1 MRHFFAYMMLAF
13 SLVAMLSSCSSARKR
28 VVYIQGA
35 DSIQMLQNAN
45 PYALTILPDDKLT
58 IIVNCKEPELA
69 APFNMQLTQRA
80 FSSTGQLQFSNASGA
95 VPIFWVDEAGEIQY
109 PTIGRLE
116 VAGMTRYELREYL
129 QDYLKSNGYIQDP
142 IVTVDFYNAKFSVL
156 GEVTRPGQFAMTTDR
171 VSVFD
176 AVAMAG
182 DLTIFGERDKV
193 HVIRDEKG
201 KQTVVTLDLTKPEV
215 VSSPYFYLRQND
227 VVYVEPNKAK
237 SSNREMSTLYTF
249 GVSFI
254 NLAVGIATLVINIH
268 NMK

>member
-1 MRHFFAYMMLAF
+1 MRHFFAYMILAF
-13 SLVAMLSSCSSARKR
+13 SFVAMLSSCSSARKR

-45 PYALTILPDDKLT
+45 PYALTIRPDDKLT

-80 FSSTGQLQFSNASGA
+80 FSSTGQVQFTTNGGMA
-95 VPIFWVDEAGEIQY
+95 PIFWVDEAGEIQY

-129 QDYLKSNGYIQDP
+129 QDYLKLNGYIQDP

-176 AVAMAG
+176 AIAMAG

-193 HVIRDEKG
+193 RVIRDENG

-215 VSSPYFYLRQND
+215 VGSPYFYLRQND
-227 VVYVEPNKAK
+227 VVYVEPNKSKA
-237 SSNREMSTLYTF
+237 SNRDVSTLYTF
-249 GVSFI
+249 GVSFVSLMV
-254 NLAVGIATLVINIH
+254 NVVTLVVTIQR
-268 NMK
+268 K

>member
-1 MRHFFAYMMLAF
+1 
-13 SLVAMLSSCSSARKR
+13 
-28 VVYIQGA
+28 
-35 DSIQMLQNAN
+35 
-45 PYALTILPDDKLT
+45 
-58 IIVNCKEPELA
+58 
-69 APFNMQLTQRA
+69 
-80 FSSTGQLQFSNASGA
+80 
-95 VPIFWVDEAGEIQY
+95 
-109 PTIGRLE
+109 
-116 VAGMTRYELREYL
+116 MTRYELREYL
-129 QDYLKSNGYIQDP
+129 HDYLKSNGYIQDP